1 MTLCFLDKVSTRT
14 RARGFGLVR
23 RLIRESASY
32 CSYIYIRIYM
42 YEQDGVGWAEIREV
56 L

>member
-1 MTLCFLDKVSTRT
+1 MYMPIGAFFAAAPLAVGGTGRQVYPLI
-14 RARGFGLVR
+14 GL
-23 RLIRESASY
+23 
-32 CSYIYIRIYM
+32 YIRIYM

>member
-1 MTLCFLDKVSTRT
+1 MKNVFRQSDSPV
-14 RARGFGLVR
+14 AGAGGGAGWQVDPFIGL
-23 RLIRESASY
+23 
-32 CSYIYIRIYM
+32 YIRIYM

>member
-1 MTLCFLDKVSTRT
+1 MKYGAGGV
-14 RARGFGLVR
+14 RGR
-23 RLIRESASY
+23 RLIRESD
-32 CSYIYIRIYM
+32 YIYVYIGLYIRIYM